1 MSSFVNRMTLL
12 QALTRR
18 KPLGT
23 VCSEQSQLGKVL
35 STWDLIA
42 LGVGSTLGVGVYV
55 LPGIVAREV
64 AGPGVVFSFFY
75 AAVASVLAG
84 RLSLD
89 SCRSVRPENIC
100 GIILPQQHT
109 RTQRHGHWRQSSAGA
124 TGARATTISLFTMSV
139 APELLV
145 DN

>member
-1 MSSFVNRMTLL
+1 MKGVTLIFFISRMGLL

-75 AAVASVLAG
+75 AAVASILAG

-109 RTQRHGHWRQSSAGA
+109 PRT
-124 TGARATTISLFTMSV
+124 
-139 APELLV
+139 
-145 DN
+145 

>member
-1 MSSFVNRMTLL
+1 MGLL

-100 GIILPQQHT
+100 GIILPQHT
-109 RTQRHGHWRQSSAGA
+109 RTQLTGDRGCRTQSSAGA
-124 TGARATTISLFTMSV
+124 TGARATTSLFTMSV
-139 APELLV
+139 APGLLV

>member
-1 MSSFVNRMTLL
+1 MSSFVNRMGLL

-23 VCSEQSQLGKVL
+23 VCSEQSQLSKVL

-100 GIILPQQHT
+100 GIILPQQYT
-109 RTQRHGHWRQSSAGA
+109 RTQRHGHWRPRNHIIVHNVSGSGIASRQLKLCSS
-124 TGARATTISLFTMSV
+124 
-139 APELLV
+139 
-145 DN
+145 